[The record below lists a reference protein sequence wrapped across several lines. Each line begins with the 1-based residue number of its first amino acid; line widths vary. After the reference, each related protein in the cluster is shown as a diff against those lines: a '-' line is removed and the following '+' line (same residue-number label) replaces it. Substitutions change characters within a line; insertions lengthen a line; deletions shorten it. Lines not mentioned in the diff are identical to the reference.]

1 MSQVMPQRMNRLTKY
16 GINGFA
22 RQLFLPIFTA
32 ALVFTGAGTL
42 DWSWGWVFAYACFFS
57 WLGLN
62 LALLRWNPEL
72 LNIRGQRARELTG
85 TKTWDWVLLSIYAV
99 VLIVQPLLAG
109 LDFRNGWST
118 PPPIV
123 WLVVGNVLTVVAV
136 AMIAWAMVYNRF
148 FEGTVRIQEQRGH
161 QVVSSGPYRLVRHPG
176 YVGVILSF
184 VALPLALGTWT
195 ALIPGLIGIVVYL
208 VRTAL
213 EDRTLRAELPGY
225 ADYAQHTRHR
235 LIPGVW

>member
-1 MSQVMPQRMNRLTKY
+1 MSQVMPQRMNRLTRY
-16 GINGFA
+16 GVNGFA
-22 RQLFLPIFTA
+22 RQLSMPVFTA
-32 ALVFTGAGTL
+32 ALLFIGAGTL
-42 DWSWGWVFAYACFFS
+42 NWSWGWAFACVYFFS

-72 LNIRGQRARELTG
+72 LNIRGQRARELKG

-99 VLIVQPLLAG
+99 VLIVQPLVAG

-118 PPPIV
+118 PPPTF

-136 AMIAWAMVYNRF
+136 AMIGWAMVYNRF

-161 QVVSSGPYRLVRHPG
+161 QVVSSGPYRFVRHPG

-184 VALPLALGTWT
+184 VSLPLALGTWT
-195 ALIPGLIGIVVYL
+195 ALIPGLIGIGVYL
-208 VRTAL
+208 VRTTL
-213 EDRTLRAELPGY
+213 EDRTLRTELPGY

-235 LIPGVW
+235 LIPGLW